1 MLEGG
6 YQAAKELCF
15 EKNEKIVRVALELM
29 GNLSVCESLQLRIF
43 KDQMK
48 QDIILM
54 IQFFALKEEDDSN
67 LDKKLGSVTF
77 LANTIHLDQVKQAIL
92 ASDSFFETF
101 KTSIPLILQ
110 GGYKKRDDI
119 AIRALFVV

>member
-1 MLEGG
+1 MDSIRSLTKFLLPKENHELLNYEGLLALVNASSLNDNVREKIMLEGG

-54 IQFFALKEEDDSN
+54 I
-67 LDKKLGSVTF
+67 
-77 LANTIHLDQVKQAIL
+77 
-92 ASDSFFETF
+92 
-101 KTSIPLILQ
+101 
-110 GGYKKRDDI
+110 
-119 AIRALFVV
+119 